1 VILQLLGSF
10 KFSLCAI
17 LCEQETGS
25 YIFFFLVVDEEEEWE
40 DMGRNACNFT
50 SAPLWII
57 PKVKFTQAQVT
68 TNMMALRTTI
78 GLDHLAIIDV
88 RPLGAP

>member
-1 VILQLLGSF
+1 
-10 KFSLCAI
+10 
-17 LCEQETGS
+17 
-25 YIFFFLVVDEEEEWE
+25 LVVDEEEEWE

-78 GLDHLAIIDV
+78 GLDISQ
-88 RPLGAP
+88 